1 MYGGYILTTAA
12 AITMRILVEHLEF
25 ALTVDA
31 ADTVIRDA
39 AIVIVD
45 DRISDIGL
53 TADVRARQDRRQFDQ
68 VIDGSRR
75 GITPGFIDS
84 HVHLS
89 ETLSR
94 AVFPDDLDTRTW
106 VFLWAKPFYAHVNAE
121 DEYISALLACAEMLR
136 CGTTCLLDMGAQND
150 PAGTVRALEES
161 GIRGITGRHA
171 ADNRPLSPPAGWSE
185 EMMQHHF
192 FPGPESA
199 LAALEETVDRWH
211 NSAGGRIRCWVNI
224 EGKEPCTLALHVGA
238 RALAEKRGVGTTYHL
253 ATSIQEARISQA
265 KYGKWPIQRIADA
278 GGLGSNLVLA
288 HGVALS
294 AEEERLLRAHDTK
307 IAFCPGTSLKLAKGA
322 TAFGRYPELLEL
334 GVTVSL
340 GTDGVSASGNLNL
353 MRQMYLVA
361 GLFKDARNDAAMVGA
376 RKALRMATIDGA
388 RALLWDDAVGSLEVG
403 KKADFVLFDL
413 DHIEWTPYADPVQ
426 ALVWSASPAS
436 IAETWVDG
444 QALYSHGKVLRIDER
459 TLFHEARKRA
469 LDITQRA
476 GLAATSIPASTAVYE

>member
-1 MYGGYILTTAA
+1 VGNAA
-12 AITMRILVEHLEF
+12 RIFDMSLLIEHLEF

-39 AIVIVD
+39 AIVVD
-45 DRISDIGL
+45 GDRIADIGP
-53 TADVRARQDRRQFDQ
+53 TADVLRRHDRNRFER
-68 VIDGSRR
+68 VIDGSRH

-121 DEYISALLACAEMLR
+121 DEHVGALLGCAEMLR
-136 CGTTCLLDMGAQND
+136 SGTTCLLDMGAQND
-150 PAGTVRALEES
+150 PAGTVRAIEQS

-171 ADNRPLSPPAGWSE
+171 ADNRPASPPPGWSE
-185 EMMQHHF
+185 EMMRHHF
-192 FPGPESA
+192 FPGPDAA
-199 LAALEETVDRWH
+199 LAALEETFERWH
-211 NSAGGRIRCWVNI
+211 NAAHGRIRCWINI

-238 RALAEKRGVGTTYHL
+238 RDLAEKHGVGTTYHL
-253 ATSIQEARISQA
+253 ATSIEEARISQS
-265 KYGKWPIQRIADA
+265 KHGVWPVQRLAEA
-278 GGLGSNLVLA
+278 GGLGSNLVIA
-288 HGVALS
+288 HGVAINPH
-294 AEEERLLRAHDTK
+294 ERQLLQAHDTK

-322 TAFGRYPELLEL
+322 TSIGGYPELLDA
-334 GVTVSL
+334 GVTISL
-340 GTDGVSASGNLNL
+340 GTDGVSASGNLSL

-361 GLFKDARNDAAMVGA
+361 GLFKDARNDPAIIGA

-388 RALLWDDAVGSLEVG
+388 RALLWDDALGSLEIG

-444 QALYSHGKVLRIDER
+444 RMVYGDGKLQQIDER
-459 TLFHEARKRA
+459 ALYREARLRA
-469 LDITQRA
+469 VAITERA
-476 GLAATSIPASTAVYE
+476 GLTGKSIPTSTSLYE

>member
-1 MYGGYILTTAA
+1 MSIL
-12 AITMRILVEHLEF
+12 IEHLEF

-31 ADTVIRDA
+31 SDTVIRDA
-39 AIVIVD
+39 ALVIDD
-45 DRISDIGL
+45 DRIVDIGP
-53 TADVRARQDRRQFDQ
+53 TADVLDRHGRSEHEQI
-68 VIDGSRR
+68 IDGSRR

-121 DEYISALLACAEMLR
+121 DEHVSALLACAEMLR

-150 PAGTVRALEES
+150 PEGTVRAIEQA

-171 ADNRPLSPPAGWSE
+171 ADNRPAMPPAGWSE
-185 EMMQHHF
+185 EMMRHHF
-192 FPGPESA
+192 FSGPEAA
-199 LAALEETVDRWH
+199 LAALEETFERWH
-211 NSAGGRIRCWVNI
+211 NFAGGRIRCWINI

-238 RALAEKRGVGTTYHL
+238 RALAEKHGVGTTYHL

-265 KYGKWPIQRIADA
+265 KHGKWPIQRIADA
-278 GGLGSNLVLA
+278 GGLGSNLVIA
-288 HGVALS
+288 HGVAIDP
-294 AEEERLLRAHDTK
+294 AEQELLRTYDTK
-307 IAFCPGTSLKLAKGA
+307 IAFCPGTALKLAKGA
-322 TAFGRYPELLEL
+322 MAFGRYPELLEA

-361 GLFKDARNDAAMVGA
+361 GMFKDARNDSALVGA

-388 RALLWDDAVGSLEVG
+388 RALLWDDALGSLEVG

-413 DHIEWTPYADPVQ
+413 DHIEWTPYYDPVQ

-444 QALYSHGKVLRIDER
+444 KALYRAGKVQRIDEPA
-459 TLFHEARKRA
+459 LFREARCRA
-469 LDITQRA
+469 LEIAKRA
-476 GLAATSIPASTAVYE
+476 GLTTTSIPASTSLYE

>member
-1 MYGGYILTTAA
+1 MLVVV
-12 AITMRILVEHLEF
+12 MRILIEHLEF

-31 ADTVIRDA
+31 VDTVIRDA
-39 AIVIVD
+39 ALVVED
-45 DRISDIGL
+45 DRIVDIGE
-53 TADVRARQDRRQFDQ
+53 TAHVLAKHDRNCFDQ

-75 GITPGFIDS
+75 GMTPGFIDS

-94 AVFPDDLDTRTW
+94 AVFPDDLDTRAW

-121 DEYISALLACAEMLR
+121 DEHISALLACAEMLR

-150 PAGTVRALEES
+150 PSGTVRAMERS

-171 ADNRPLSPPAGWSE
+171 ADNRPTSPPPGWSE
-185 EMMQHHF
+185 EMMAHHF
-192 FPGPESA
+192 FPGPDAA
-199 LAALEETVDRWH
+199 LAALEETVERWH
-211 NSAGGRIRCWVNI
+211 NSANGRIRCWVNI

-238 RALAEKRGVGTTYHL
+238 RALAEKHGVGTTYHL
-253 ATSIQEARISQA
+253 ATSIQEARISQS
-265 KYGKWPIQRIADA
+265 KHGKWPIQRLADA
-278 GGLGSNLVLA
+278 GGLGSNLVIA
-288 HGVALS
+288 HGVAVNS
-294 AEEERLLRAHDTK
+294 EEQRLLRAHDTK

-322 TAFGRYPELLEL
+322 TAFGRYPELLEA

-353 MRQMYLVA
+353 MRQMYVVA
-361 GLFKDARNDAAMVGA
+361 GLFKDARNDPGLVGA

-388 RALLWDDAVGSLEVG
+388 RALLWNDAVGSLEAG

-444 QALYSHGKVLRIDER
+444 KALYRHGKVQRVDER
-459 TLFHEARKRA
+459 ALFVEARKRA
-469 LDITQRA
+469 LEITQRA
-476 GLAATSIPASTAVYE
+476 GLTATSIPASTTVYE

>member
-1 MYGGYILTTAA
+1 MSIL
-12 AITMRILVEHLEF
+12 IEHLEF

-31 ADTVIRDA
+31 GDTVLHDA
-39 AIVIVD
+39 ALVID
-45 DRISDIGL
+45 GDRIADIGM
-53 TADVRARQDRRQFDQ
+53 TADVLARRDRNQFERI
-68 VIDGSRR
+68 IDGSRL

-94 AVFPDDLDTRTW
+94 AVFPDNLDTRTW

-121 DEYISALLACAEMLR
+121 DEHISALLGCAEMLR

-150 PAGTVRALEES
+150 PAGTVRAMEQS

-171 ADNRPLSPPAGWSE
+171 ADNPPASPPAGWSA
-185 EMMQHHF
+185 EMMRHHF
-192 FPGPESA
+192 FPGPEAA
-199 LAALEETVDRWH
+199 LAALEETFERWH
-211 NSAGGRIRCWVNI
+211 NSAAGRIRCWINI

-238 RALAEKRGVGTTYHL
+238 RELAERHGVGTTYHL

-265 KYGKWPIQRIADA
+265 KYGRWPIARLADA
-278 GGLGSNLVLA
+278 GGLGSNLVIA
-288 HGVALS
+288 HGVAVD
-294 AEEERLLRAHDTK
+294 AEELRLLRARDTK

-322 TAFGRYPELLEL
+322 AAFGRYPELLEA

-361 GLFKDARNDAAMVGA
+361 GLFKDARNDPAMVGA

-388 RALLWDDAVGSLEVG
+388 RALLWDDALGSLEVG

-413 DHIEWTPYADPVQ
+413 EHFEWTPYSDPVQ

-444 QALYSHGKVLRIDER
+444 KEVYSRGRVQRIDER
-459 TLFHEARKRA
+459 ALFHEARTRA
-469 LDITQRA
+469 VEITRRA
-476 GLAATSIPASTAVYE
+476 GLAAPSFPNSISLYE

>member
-1 MYGGYILTTAA
+1 MSVLI
-12 AITMRILVEHLEF
+12 EHLEF

-31 ADTVIRDA
+31 ADSIIHDA
-39 AIVIVD
+39 ALVID
-45 DRISDIGL
+45 GDRIADIGV
-53 TADVRARQDRRQFDQ
+53 TADVLKRHARGEFQQ
-68 VIDGSRR
+68 ILDGTRR

-94 AVFPDDLDTRTW
+94 AVFPDDLDTRSW
-106 VFLWAKPFYAHVNAE
+106 VFLWAKPFYAHVSPE
-121 DEYISALLACAEMLR
+121 DEHIGALLGCAEMLR

-150 PAGTVRALEES
+150 PAGTVRAMEQS

-171 ADNRPLSPPAGWSE
+171 ADNPPASPPPGWSV
-185 EMMQHHF
+185 EMIRHHF
-192 FPGPESA
+192 FSGPESA
-199 LAALEETVDRWH
+199 LAALEETFERWH
-211 NSAGGRIRCWVNI
+211 NAAGGRIRCWINI

-238 RALAEKRGVGTTYHL
+238 RALAEKHGVGTTFHL
-253 ATSIQEARISQA
+253 ATSIEEARISQA
-265 KYGKWPIQRIADA
+265 KHGQWPIRRLADA
-278 GGLGSNLVLA
+278 GGLGPNLVIA
-288 HGVALS
+288 HGVAVDD
-294 AEEERLLRAHDTK
+294 EEQQLLRASGTK

-322 TAFGRYPELLEL
+322 TAFGRYPELLAD

-353 MRQMYLVA
+353 MRQMYVVA
-361 GLFKDARNDAAMVGA
+361 GLFKDARNDPAMVGA

-388 RALLWDDAVGSLEVG
+388 RALLWEKEIGSLELG

-436 IAETWVDG
+436 IAETWVGG
-444 QALYSHGKVLRIDER
+444 QALYSRGRIQRIDER
-459 TLFHEARKRA
+459 ALFQEARRRA
-469 LDITQRA
+469 LQITQRA
-476 GLAATSIPASTAVYE
+476 GLAAASIPASTSLYE

>member
-1 MYGGYILTTAA
+1 MSLLI
-12 AITMRILVEHLEF
+12 EHLEF

-39 AIVIVD
+39 AIVVD
-45 DRISDIGL
+45 GDRIADIGP
-53 TADVRARQDRRQFDQ
+53 TADVLRRHDRNRFER
-68 VIDGSRR
+68 VIDGSRH

-121 DEYISALLACAEMLR
+121 DEHVGALLGCAEMLR
-136 CGTTCLLDMGAQND
+136 SGTTCLLDMGAQND
-150 PAGTVRALEES
+150 PAGTVRAIEQS

-171 ADNRPLSPPAGWSE
+171 ADNRPASPPPGWSE
-185 EMMQHHF
+185 EMMRHHF
-192 FPGPESA
+192 FPGPDAA
-199 LAALEETVDRWH
+199 LAALEETFERWH
-211 NSAGGRIRCWVNI
+211 NAAHGRIRCWINI

-238 RALAEKRGVGTTYHL
+238 RDLAEKHGVGTTYHL
-253 ATSIQEARISQA
+253 ATSIEEARISQS
-265 KYGKWPIQRIADA
+265 KHGVWPVQRLAEA
-278 GGLGSNLVLA
+278 GGLGSNLVIA
-288 HGVALS
+288 HGVAINPH
-294 AEEERLLRAHDTK
+294 ERQLLQAHDTK

-322 TAFGRYPELLEL
+322 TSIGGYPELLDA
-334 GVTVSL
+334 GVTISL
-340 GTDGVSASGNLNL
+340 GTDGVSASGNLSL

-361 GLFKDARNDAAMVGA
+361 GLFKDARNDPAIIGA

-388 RALLWDDAVGSLEVG
+388 RALLWDDALGSLEIG

-444 QALYSHGKVLRIDER
+444 RMVYGDGKLQQIDER
-459 TLFHEARKRA
+459 ALYREARLRA
-469 LDITQRA
+469 VAITERA
-476 GLAATSIPASTAVYE
+476 GLTGKSIPTSTSLYE

>member
-1 MYGGYILTTAA
+1 MSLLI
-12 AITMRILVEHLEF
+12 EHLEF

-31 ADTVIRDA
+31 ADKVIRDA
-39 AIVIVD
+39 AIVVD
-45 DRISDIGL
+45 GDRIADIGP
-53 TADVRARQDRRQFDQ
+53 TADVLRRHDRNRFER
-68 VIDGSRR
+68 VIDGSRH

-121 DEYISALLACAEMLR
+121 DEHVGALLGCAEMLR
-136 CGTTCLLDMGAQND
+136 SGTTCLLDMGAQND
-150 PAGTVRALEES
+150 PAGTVRAIEQS

-171 ADNRPLSPPAGWSE
+171 ADNRPASPPPGWSE
-185 EMMQHHF
+185 EMMRHHF
-192 FPGPESA
+192 FPGPDAA
-199 LAALEETVDRWH
+199 LAALEETFERWH
-211 NSAGGRIRCWVNI
+211 NAAHGRIRCWINI

-238 RALAEKRGVGTTYHL
+238 RDLAEKHGVGTTYHL
-253 ATSIQEARISQA
+253 ATSIEEARISQS
-265 KYGKWPIQRIADA
+265 KHGVWPVQRLAEA
-278 GGLGSNLVLA
+278 GGLGSNLVIA
-288 HGVALS
+288 HGVAINPH
-294 AEEERLLRAHDTK
+294 ERQLLQAHDTK

-322 TAFGRYPELLEL
+322 TSIGGYPELLDA
-334 GVTVSL
+334 GVTISL
-340 GTDGVSASGNLNL
+340 GTDGVSASGNLSL

-361 GLFKDARNDAAMVGA
+361 GLFKDARNDPAIIGA

-388 RALLWDDAVGSLEVG
+388 RALLWDDALGSLEIG

-444 QALYSHGKVLRIDER
+444 RMVYGDGKLQQIDER
-459 TLFHEARKRA
+459 ALYREARLRA
-469 LDITQRA
+469 VAITERA
-476 GLAATSIPASTAVYE
+476 GLTGKSIPTSTSLYE